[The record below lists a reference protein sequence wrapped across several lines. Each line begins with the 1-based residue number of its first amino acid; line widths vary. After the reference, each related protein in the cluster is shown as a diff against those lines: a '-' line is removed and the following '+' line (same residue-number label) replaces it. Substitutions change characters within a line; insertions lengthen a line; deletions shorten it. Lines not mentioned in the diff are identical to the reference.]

1 MKPRIIAI
9 ALMLSAFTLNAQE
22 QAGVVKTIG
31 RPGKPGTPIEDVS
44 VRAKGSP
51 AVSVSDAEGSFMITL
66 AHYTDGQAYSL
77 SRVFKPGYDLA
88 DEGIIGRSFPYSAD
102 IPLEIS
108 MISEE
113 DYMRTKKEI
122 EAQVRSRMEKEYQDQ
137 LKELNQQL
145 EKKSISE
152 EMLQKKHTELLDY
165 YDNIENLVQE
175 LADRY
180 ARTDYDRLDS
190 LDQQINQLIEQGR
203 LEEAESLIEGKQ
215 TKQELEKIKASNAA
229 LAQAL
234 EEGKEAEAKKTA
246 EYADELQKRFEIAAM
261 RFDNKA
267 AAGFLKQRMELDPL
281 NVAWKLK
288 YAIFICD
295 YLGQYAEAMD
305 IYHKLLEN
313 DHGTE
318 VTADIYG
325 CMGNVYEA
333 QGKIDESLEACMTAA
348 ALREGDPSL
357 MDDLATSY
365 SNIAGC
371 YIAKDQYKPGLE
383 YLDKAMGLYH
393 ELQDSL
399 GMTYAYSSIAIIQ
412 RAQGDFAGSR
422 ENLLKAIGIRERHL
436 GETSLPVAAMYSNLA
451 ALEKETGHFSEA
463 YRYLN
468 KAIGINKKILGEY
481 HPKIAGDYLFLGSLD
496 QSTGNHENAL
506 TYYER
511 ALDILNNFHL
521 GTHPTIAE
529 AYNKI
534 GYFHKNVTNQFTKA
548 EEYYRISYEML
559 RDIYGDV
566 HSDVAIA
573 LNNLASLHNEN
584 ADYAKA
590 LEYYNKAKEISITLY
605 GEASPL
611 SGDIINNIAE
621 VHYQL
626 GDINTAKTY
635 YEKAHEITS
644 SYYGENHQNTGRSY
658 NNLGGIYDKIGED
671 NKALACYTKAC
682 EIYESVYEGD
692 HPDLANTYSMIGCLF
707 VEHKMYDK
715 AEEYLNEALRIAKNA
730 YSEDHTSICIYLNN
744 LSQVYQNKGNYAKAE
759 EMLLQVNDIL
769 AKTYGEYHP
778 KTATSVSNLSVLYL
792 KKEEYDKAL
801 EYNLKSLA
809 IVEKCYPAGHENIIV
824 NKYGVANIYFKIGQY
839 ANAIPYMTSVHYDSL
854 EKAGPDDR
862 YTSHYFMYLHQMYM
876 GLMNDP
882 AYDGAYAEE
891 FAVLNAN
898 TMITA
903 TVVKD
908 SPAEMMG
915 LTGTYQVMAYE
926 EWTLADTKTNFFP
939 FNISV
944 AGRPQKTYILHRD
957 GKFIKVPFEG
967 KLGINLNPTWISAE
981 EKEAIAK
988 AFKKWHRKNR

>member
-1 MKPRIIAI
+1 
-9 ALMLSAFTLNAQE
+9 MLSAFTLNAQE

-267 AAGFLKQRMELDPL
+267 AAGFLKQRMELDPS

-288 YAIFICD
+288 YAIFIRD

-325 CMGNVYEA
+325 CIGNIYDIQGRYDEA
-333 QGKIDESLEACMTAA
+333 IQSYMRAA
-348 ALREGDPSL
+348 ALREGDPDL
-357 MDDLATSY
+357 IDDLATSY
-365 SNIAGC
+365 YNIGSC
-371 YIAKDQYKPGLE
+371 HISKDDYKQGLE
-383 YLDKAMGLYH
+383 YLEKAKRLN
-393 ELQDSL
+393 EEQQDSL
-399 GMTYAYSSIAIIQ
+399 GLSYIYSTMSIMQ
-412 RAQGDFAGSR
+412 RKMGDLKGSA
-422 ENLLKAIGIRERHL
+422 ENTKKAIGIRIRHL
-436 GETSLPVAAMYSNLA
+436 GENSQNVATLYSNLA
-451 ALEKETGHFSEA
+451 VTMSE
-463 YRYLN
+463 
-468 KAIGINKKILGEY
+468 LGK
-481 HPKIAGDYLFLGSLD
+481 H
-496 QSTGNHENAL
+496 
-506 TYYER
+506 
-511 ALDILNNFHL
+511 
-521 GTHPTIAE
+521 AE
-529 AYNKI
+529 AYEYINKAMAI
-534 GYFHKNVTNQFTKA
+534 NKQLFGENHPVVAVDYLTLGSMEVETKSNDKAIEHFEHALEILMEFHAGRHPQIAAAYNQLAYYYSHVDMELQKSL
-548 EEYYRISYEML
+548 EYYHKSADLTKE
-559 RDIYGDV
+559 IYGEA
-566 HSDVAIA
+566 HSDYA
-573 LNNLASLHNEN
+573 LSLLNIGATYSQASQYDL
-584 ADYAKA
+584 A
-590 LEYYNKAKEISITLY
+590 LEYYDKAQSIWLALY
-605 GEASPL
+605 GANHFRIA
-611 SGDIINNIAE
+611 DTYNNHAAL
-621 VHYQL
+621 YQKL
-626 GDINTAKTY
+626 GRLEDAKTY
-635 YEKAHEITS
+635 CEKALEIYRQCFGEIHKSTATAYS
-644 SYYGENHQNTGRSY
+644 NMGLILSKLGDGSKALELYSNALNIYLEIYDENHPSVARIY
-658 NNLGGIYDKIGED
+658 NQ
-671 NKALACYTKAC
+671 
-682 EIYESVYEGD
+682 
-692 HPDLANTYSMIGCLF
+692 IGCLF
-707 VEHKMYDK
+707 IDYELYDK
-715 AEEYLNEALRIAKNA
+715 AEVYLEEALRIWTMAHGKEHEDVAICHGNLGMLYQNVKKYEA
-730 YSEDHTSICIYLNN
+730 AEEMMTEALEIMLKIFGEYNVATCISYSN
-744 LSQVYQNKGNYAKAE
+744 LSYLHELTGQYAKAIE
-759 EMLLQVNDIL
+759 
-769 AKTYGEYHP
+769 YG
-778 KTATSVSNLSVLYL
+778 L
-792 KKEEYDKAL
+792 KAL
-801 EYNLKSLA
+801 EIA
-809 IVEKCYPAGHENIIV
+809 QACYPEEDSRINSYRY
-824 NKYGVANIYFKIGQY
+824 NVANIYFKIGQY
-839 ANAIPYMTSVHYDSL
+839 ANAIPYMTTVYYDSL

-915 LTGTYQVMAYE
+915 LSGTYQIMTLE
-926 EWTLADTKTNFFP
+926 EWTLADTKTNFFS

-967 KLGINLNPTWISAE
+967 KLGISLNPTWISAE